1 MGRETSWNVELVD
14 GRDGGFSYANSVPVD
29 GRETVR
35 SKRKTPVPPE
45 KDRRFGKWGTLSG
58 GCRVAGWFLN

>member
-45 KDRRFGKWGTLSG
+45 KDRRFGK
-58 GCRVAGWFLN
+58 